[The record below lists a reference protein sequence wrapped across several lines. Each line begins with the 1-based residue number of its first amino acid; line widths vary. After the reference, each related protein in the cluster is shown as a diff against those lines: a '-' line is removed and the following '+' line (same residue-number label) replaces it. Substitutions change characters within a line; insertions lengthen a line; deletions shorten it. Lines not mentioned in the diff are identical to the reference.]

1 MKVSVECV
9 AVCLKVW
16 YGWGF
21 FGFDIGDFWDCF
33 YWSRSGMDRGVC
45 RRAVPNDFWWFL
57 EWEIWW
63 WDFWWFEC
71 WFGFLDV
78 WVEWN
83 YYRLSEQSNCN
94 FKCKHTP
101 LYWLPILCRFSPKH
115 NIDRNILETFLLTF
129 LNEFSELFFS
139 NISWSCYKLL
149 FFCMPNWYRY
159 RLRLHI
165 K

>member
-1 MKVSVECV
+1 MI
-9 AVCLKVW
+9 L
-16 YGWGF
+16 G
-21 FGFDIGDFWDCF
+21 I
-33 YWSRSGMDRGVC
+33 
-45 RRAVPNDFWWFL
+45 FL

-101 LYWLPILCRFSPKH
+101 SILPILCRFSPKH
-115 NIDRNILETFLLTF
+115 NIDRNILETVLLTF
-129 LNEFSELFFS
+129 LNRFQSWFFS

-149 FFCMPNWYRY
+149 FIFLYAESISVSVAVTYQIMTIGQFYCYWFAN
-159 RLRLHI
+159 I
-165 K
+165 C